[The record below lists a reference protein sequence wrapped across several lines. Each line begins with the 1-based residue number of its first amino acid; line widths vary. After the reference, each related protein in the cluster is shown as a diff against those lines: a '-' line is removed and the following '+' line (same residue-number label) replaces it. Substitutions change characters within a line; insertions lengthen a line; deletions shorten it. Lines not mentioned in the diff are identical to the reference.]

1 MSSLIASTAR
11 ITRKVVAAL
20 LATTAAAVP
29 ASYAQSLMTVDQ
41 TPSVTVKYSDLN
53 LATDQG
59 SRALYS
65 RLVNAAERVCPVRG
79 TPMELSQNR
88 RREACITTAVQ
99 NAAKEVKNP
108 KFAEVAASKLR

>member
-29 ASYAQSLMTVDQ
+29 ASYAQSLMTNEP
-41 TPSVTVKYSDLN
+41 PSVTVKYSDLN

-88 RREACITTAVQ
+88 RRDACITTAVQ
-99 NAAKEVKNP
+99 NAAKDVKNP